1 MKSCA
6 FKLIVGIVLKGPA
19 ELYMDVSIETS
30 MNYMMNC
37 RVRNKEKELLVYLLE
52 A

>member
-19 ELYMDVSIETS
+19 ELYTDVSIE
-30 MNYMMNC
+30 MNMMNC